1 MADPGSETVLL
12 HIAQP
17 FSNHNG
23 GQLRFGPDGY
33 LYIGMGDGGS
43 GGDPQNNGQNRG
55 TLLGKLLRVDV
66 DSNPVQVSIPPD
78 NPFVNTSGARAE
90 IWALGLRNPWR
101 FTFDRAT
108 GDLWIGDVGQNTYE
122 EIDFQPA
129 SSRGGENYGW
139 NVMEGLHCFRAG
151 CSAVGLSLPVA
162 EYSHADGCSVTGGF
176 VYRGRVSPG
185 LRGTYIYG
193 DYCSGRIWGLER
205 QGSEWVQRPLL
216 SSGFSISTF
225 GEDEAGEVY
234 IANAGNGTIHR
245 IEGSRAPRFT
255 SAGVVNAAS
264 FVPGLAPGSLATVFA
279 MGVLADPGIVAADRV
294 PLSANLR
301 DVSITVN
308 GIPAPILAL
317 ANSNGR
323 EQVNFQV
330 PWEVTGRPTVSVVVT
345 RAGESGTAAGVPVVE
360 FQPAIYTRDG
370 TQAVVVHN
378 ADYTLAA
385 AGRPLERGEFAFLY
399 ATGLGQVANQPPT
412 GSGGPVTPLA
422 RAVADVRVTMAGL
435 PCEVQY
441 AGLAPGFV
449 GVYQVNLRVPEN
461 APGGLQDLVLNAGGA
476 ASPVVKVFVQ

>member
-1 MADPGSETVLL
+1 M
-12 HIAQP
+12 
-17 FSNHNG
+17 
-23 GQLRFGPDGY
+23 
-33 LYIGMGDGGS
+33 
-43 GGDPQNNGQNRG
+43 
-55 TLLGKLLRVDV
+55 
-66 DSNPVQVSIPPD
+66 
-78 NPFVNTSGARAE
+78 
-90 IWALGLRNPWR
+90 
-101 FTFDRAT
+101 
-108 GDLWIGDVGQNTYE
+108 
-122 EIDFQPA
+122 
-129 SSRGGENYGW
+129 
-139 NVMEGLHCFRAG
+139 
-151 CSAVGLSLPVA
+151 A

-234 IANAGNGTIHR
+234 IGHAGNGTIHR

-255 SAGVVNAAS
+255 SAGVVNSAS
-264 FVPGLAPGSLATVFA
+264 FFQGLSPGSLATVFA
-279 MGVLADPGIVAADRV
+279 MGVLADAGIVAADRV

-317 ANSNGR
+317 ANSSGR

-378 ADYTLAA
+378 VGLTLVA
-385 AGRPLERGEFAFLY
+385 AGRPLARGEFAFLY
-399 ATGLGQVANQPPT
+399 ATGLGQVVNQPPT

-476 ASPVVKVFVQ
+476 ASPVVKVFIQ